1 MMRWLAFSLV
11 ILAVPLQAQLVET
24 TFNGKKV
31 QGTVIDGDT
40 IPWVFLDEILVMDKP
55 TFTDVEARKR
65 YLLLRRRVLKVYPYA
80 KAAGERL
87 DSLNMRLAK
96 EKSARKRVKY
106 TKQYQKFLEE
116 RFEAELRKLTR
127 SEGQILCKLVYRET
141 DQTVFKL
148 IRQYRN
154 WLTAVG
160 WSVTGSW
167 YDINI
172 RKYEYGKESLWKRKD
187 QSKTTKRL
195 SFVYTCDTTEERS
208 SKQGLIKAVQFFF
221 KTMKKREINPVGPLV
236 VEFLKEHASSL
247 YDYLLRKKPNEE
259 MIAEDITDDIDK
271 HFRAGFVLHWDDCL
285 NHWMVDYD
293 IIRVLKRY
301 VGYSS
306 WTDVPTKQRGLCY
319 KNYNQNVT
327 LPEWDIEQER
337 Y

>member
-1 MMRWLAFSLV
+1 MMRTL
-11 ILAVPLQAQLVET
+11 ILLLFATSVPLQAQLVET
-24 TFNGKKV
+24 MFNGKKV

-40 IPWVFLDEILVMDKP
+40 IPWVFLDEILVLDKP

-96 EKSARKRVKY
+96 EKSARKRAKY

-172 RKYEYGKESLWKRKD
+172 RKEYDPKGDDEDALIERILL
-187 QSKTTKRL
+187 R
-195 SFVYTCDTTEERS
+195 SFALGE
-208 SKQGLIKAVQFFF
+208 
-221 KTMKKREINPVGPLV
+221 
-236 VEFLKEHASSL
+236 LKERL
-247 YDYLLRKKPNEE
+247 PLDVNGKPQP
-259 MIAEDITDDIDK
+259 
-271 HFRAGFVLHWDDCL
+271 R
-285 NHWMVDYD
+285 
-293 IIRVLKRY
+293 R
-301 VGYSS
+301 
-306 WTDVPTKQRGLCY
+306 
-319 KNYNQNVT
+319 
-327 LPEWDIEQER
+327 
-337 Y
+337 

>member
-1 MMRWLAFSLV
+1 MIRTL
-11 ILAVPLQAQLVET
+11 ILLLFAVSVPLQAQLVET

-31 QGTVIDGDT
+31 QATVINGDT

-96 EKSARKRVKY
+96 EKSARKRAKY

-148 IRQYRN
+148 IREYRN

-172 RKYEYGKESLWKRKD
+172 RKEYDPKGNDEDALIERILL
-187 QSKTTKRL
+187 R
-195 SFVYTCDTTEERS
+195 SFALGE
-208 SKQGLIKAVQFFF
+208 
-221 KTMKKREINPVGPLV
+221 
-236 VEFLKEHASSL
+236 LKERVPL
-247 YDYLLRKKPNEE
+247 DVNGKPQP
-259 MIAEDITDDIDK
+259 
-271 HFRAGFVLHWDDCL
+271 R
-285 NHWMVDYD
+285 
-293 IIRVLKRY
+293 R
-301 VGYSS
+301 
-306 WTDVPTKQRGLCY
+306 
-319 KNYNQNVT
+319 
-327 LPEWDIEQER
+327 
-337 Y
+337 

>member
-1 MMRWLAFSLV
+1 MIRTLALLL
-11 ILAVPLQAQLVET
+11 LALTIPLQAQLVET

-31 QGTVIDGDT
+31 HATIIDGDT
-40 IPWVFLDEILVMDKP
+40 IPWVFLDEILVTDKP

-96 EKSARKRVKY
+96 EKSARKRAKY

-172 RKYEYGKESLWKRKD
+172 RKEYDPKGDDEDALIERILL
-187 QSKTTKRL
+187 R
-195 SFVYTCDTTEERS
+195 SFALGE
-208 SKQGLIKAVQFFF
+208 
-221 KTMKKREINPVGPLV
+221 
-236 VEFLKEHASSL
+236 LKERVPL
-247 YDYLLRKKPNEE
+247 DVNGKPQP
-259 MIAEDITDDIDK
+259 
-271 HFRAGFVLHWDDCL
+271 R
-285 NHWMVDYD
+285 
-293 IIRVLKRY
+293 R
-301 VGYSS
+301 
-306 WTDVPTKQRGLCY
+306 
-319 KNYNQNVT
+319 
-327 LPEWDIEQER
+327 
-337 Y
+337 

>member
-1 MMRWLAFSLV
+1 MIRTLALLL
-11 ILAVPLQAQLVET
+11 LALTIPLQAQLVET

-31 QGTVIDGDT
+31 QATIIDGDT
-40 IPWVFLDEILVMDKP
+40 IPWVFLDEILVTDKP

-96 EKSARKRVKY
+96 EKSARKRAKY

-154 WLTAVG
+154 WLMAVG

-172 RKYEYGKESLWKRKD
+172 RKEYDPKGDDEDALIERILL
-187 QSKTTKRL
+187 R
-195 SFVYTCDTTEERS
+195 SFAMGE
-208 SKQGLIKAVQFFF
+208 
-221 KTMKKREINPVGPLV
+221 
-236 VEFLKEHASSL
+236 LKERVPL
-247 YDYLLRKKPNEE
+247 DVNGKPQP
-259 MIAEDITDDIDK
+259 
-271 HFRAGFVLHWDDCL
+271 R
-285 NHWMVDYD
+285 
-293 IIRVLKRY
+293 R
-301 VGYSS
+301 
-306 WTDVPTKQRGLCY
+306 
-319 KNYNQNVT
+319 
-327 LPEWDIEQER
+327 
-337 Y
+337 

>member
-1 MMRWLAFSLV
+1 MMRTIAALLLALT
-11 ILAVPLQAQLVET
+11 VPLQAQLVET
-24 TFNGKKV
+24 MFNGKKV
-31 QGTVIDGDT
+31 QATVINGDT

-80 KAAGERL
+80 KAAVERL

-96 EKSARKRVKY
+96 EKSARKRAKY

-172 RKYEYGKESLWKRKD
+172 RKEYDPKGDDEDALIERILL
-187 QSKTTKRL
+187 R
-195 SFVYTCDTTEERS
+195 SFAMGE
-208 SKQGLIKAVQFFF
+208 
-221 KTMKKREINPVGPLV
+221 
-236 VEFLKEHASSL
+236 LKERVPL
-247 YDYLLRKKPNEE
+247 DVNGKPQP
-259 MIAEDITDDIDK
+259 
-271 HFRAGFVLHWDDCL
+271 R
-285 NHWMVDYD
+285 
-293 IIRVLKRY
+293 R
-301 VGYSS
+301 
-306 WTDVPTKQRGLCY
+306 
-319 KNYNQNVT
+319 
-327 LPEWDIEQER
+327 
-337 Y
+337 

>member
-1 MMRWLAFSLV
+1 MIRTIAVLLLALT
-11 ILAVPLQAQLVET
+11 VPLQAQLVET

-96 EKSARKRVKY
+96 EKSARKRAKY

-148 IRQYRN
+148 IREYRN

-172 RKYEYGKESLWKRKD
+172 RKEYDPKGDDEDALIERILL
-187 QSKTTKRL
+187 R
-195 SFVYTCDTTEERS
+195 SFAMGE
-208 SKQGLIKAVQFFF
+208 
-221 KTMKKREINPVGPLV
+221 
-236 VEFLKEHASSL
+236 LKERVPL
-247 YDYLLRKKPNEE
+247 DVNGKPQP
-259 MIAEDITDDIDK
+259 
-271 HFRAGFVLHWDDCL
+271 R
-285 NHWMVDYD
+285 
-293 IIRVLKRY
+293 R
-301 VGYSS
+301 
-306 WTDVPTKQRGLCY
+306 
-319 KNYNQNVT
+319 
-327 LPEWDIEQER
+327 
-337 Y
+337 

>member
-1 MMRWLAFSLV
+1 MMRTIAVLLLALT
-11 ILAVPLQAQLVET
+11 VPLQAQLVET
-24 TFNGKKV
+24 MFNGKKV
-31 QGTVIDGDT
+31 QATVINGDT

-96 EKSARKRVKY
+96 EKSARKRAKY

-172 RKYEYGKESLWKRKD
+172 RKEYDPKGDDEDALIERILL
-187 QSKTTKRL
+187 R
-195 SFVYTCDTTEERS
+195 SFAMGE
-208 SKQGLIKAVQFFF
+208 
-221 KTMKKREINPVGPLV
+221 
-236 VEFLKEHASSL
+236 LKERVPL
-247 YDYLLRKKPNEE
+247 DVNGKPQP
-259 MIAEDITDDIDK
+259 
-271 HFRAGFVLHWDDCL
+271 R
-285 NHWMVDYD
+285 
-293 IIRVLKRY
+293 R
-301 VGYSS
+301 
-306 WTDVPTKQRGLCY
+306 
-319 KNYNQNVT
+319 
-327 LPEWDIEQER
+327 
-337 Y
+337 

>member
-1 MMRWLAFSLV
+1 MMRTIAVLLLALT
-11 ILAVPLQAQLVET
+11 VPLQAQLVET

-96 EKSARKRVKY
+96 EKSARKRAKY

-148 IRQYRN
+148 IREYRN

-172 RKYEYGKESLWKRKD
+172 RKEYDPKGDDEDALIERILL
-187 QSKTTKRL
+187 R
-195 SFVYTCDTTEERS
+195 SFAMGE
-208 SKQGLIKAVQFFF
+208 
-221 KTMKKREINPVGPLV
+221 
-236 VEFLKEHASSL
+236 LKERVPL
-247 YDYLLRKKPNEE
+247 DVNGKPQP
-259 MIAEDITDDIDK
+259 
-271 HFRAGFVLHWDDCL
+271 R
-285 NHWMVDYD
+285 
-293 IIRVLKRY
+293 R
-301 VGYSS
+301 
-306 WTDVPTKQRGLCY
+306 
-319 KNYNQNVT
+319 
-327 LPEWDIEQER
+327 
-337 Y
+337 

>member
-1 MMRWLAFSLV
+1 MIRTLALLL
-11 ILAVPLQAQLVET
+11 LALTIPLQAQLVET

-31 QGTVIDGDT
+31 QATIIDGDT
-40 IPWVFLDEILVMDKP
+40 IPWVFLDEILVTDKP

-96 EKSARKRVKY
+96 EKSARKRAKY

-141 DQTVFKL
+141 DKTVFKL

-172 RKYEYGKESLWKRKD
+172 RKEYDPKGDDEDALIERILL
-187 QSKTTKRL
+187 R
-195 SFVYTCDTTEERS
+195 SFAMGE
-208 SKQGLIKAVQFFF
+208 
-221 KTMKKREINPVGPLV
+221 
-236 VEFLKEHASSL
+236 LKE
-247 YDYLLRKKPNEE
+247 
-259 MIAEDITDDIDK
+259 
-271 HFRAGFVLHWDDCL
+271 
-285 NHWMVDYD
+285 
-293 IIRVLKRY
+293 RVPL
-301 VGYSS
+301 
-306 WTDVPTKQRGLCY
+306 DVNGKLQPR
-319 KNYNQNVT
+319 
-327 LPEWDIEQER
+327 R
-337 Y
+337 

>member
-1 MMRWLAFSLV
+1 MIRTLALLL
-11 ILAVPLQAQLVET
+11 LALTVPLQAQLVET

-96 EKSARKRVKY
+96 EKSARKRAKY

-172 RKYEYGKESLWKRKD
+172 RKEYDPKGDDEDALIERILL
-187 QSKTTKRL
+187 R
-195 SFVYTCDTTEERS
+195 SFAMGE
-208 SKQGLIKAVQFFF
+208 
-221 KTMKKREINPVGPLV
+221 
-236 VEFLKEHASSL
+236 LKE
-247 YDYLLRKKPNEE
+247 
-259 MIAEDITDDIDK
+259 
-271 HFRAGFVLHWDDCL
+271 
-285 NHWMVDYD
+285 
-293 IIRVLKRY
+293 RVPL
-301 VGYSS
+301 
-306 WTDVPTKQRGLCY
+306 DVTGTPQPR
-319 KNYNQNVT
+319 
-327 LPEWDIEQER
+327 R
-337 Y
+337 

>member
-1 MMRWLAFSLV
+1 MIRTLALLL
-11 ILAVPLQAQLVET
+11 LALTVPLQAQLVET

-96 EKSARKRVKY
+96 EKSARKRARY
-106 TKQYQKFLEE
+106 TKNYQDFLEQ

-172 RKYEYGKESLWKRKD
+172 RKEYDPKGDDEDALIERILL
-187 QSKTTKRL
+187 R
-195 SFVYTCDTTEERS
+195 SFAMGE
-208 SKQGLIKAVQFFF
+208 
-221 KTMKKREINPVGPLV
+221 
-236 VEFLKEHASSL
+236 LKE
-247 YDYLLRKKPNEE
+247 
-259 MIAEDITDDIDK
+259 
-271 HFRAGFVLHWDDCL
+271 
-285 NHWMVDYD
+285 
-293 IIRVLKRY
+293 RVPL
-301 VGYSS
+301 
-306 WTDVPTKQRGLCY
+306 DVNGKLQPR
-319 KNYNQNVT
+319 
-327 LPEWDIEQER
+327 R
-337 Y
+337 

>member
-1 MMRWLAFSLV
+1 MIRTLALLL
-11 ILAVPLQAQLVET
+11 LALTIPLQAQLVET

-31 QGTVIDGDT
+31 QATIIDGDT

-96 EKSARKRVKY
+96 EKSARKRAKY

-172 RKYEYGKESLWKRKD
+172 RKEYDPKGDDEDALIERILL
-187 QSKTTKRL
+187 R
-195 SFVYTCDTTEERS
+195 SFVMGE
-208 SKQGLIKAVQFFF
+208 
-221 KTMKKREINPVGPLV
+221 
-236 VEFLKEHASSL
+236 LKE
-247 YDYLLRKKPNEE
+247 
-259 MIAEDITDDIDK
+259 
-271 HFRAGFVLHWDDCL
+271 
-285 NHWMVDYD
+285 
-293 IIRVLKRY
+293 RVPL
-301 VGYSS
+301 
-306 WTDVPTKQRGLCY
+306 DVTGTPQPR
-319 KNYNQNVT
+319 
-327 LPEWDIEQER
+327 R
-337 Y
+337 

>member
-1 MMRWLAFSLV
+1 MMRTIAVLLLALT
-11 ILAVPLQAQLVET
+11 VPLQAQLVET
-24 TFNGKKV
+24 MFNGKKV
-31 QGTVIDGDT
+31 QATVINGDT

-96 EKSARKRVKY
+96 EKSARKRAKY

-172 RKYEYGKESLWKRKD
+172 RKEYDPKGDDEDALIERILL
-187 QSKTTKRL
+187 R
-195 SFVYTCDTTEERS
+195 SFAMGE
-208 SKQGLIKAVQFFF
+208 
-221 KTMKKREINPVGPLV
+221 
-236 VEFLKEHASSL
+236 LKE
-247 YDYLLRKKPNEE
+247 
-259 MIAEDITDDIDK
+259 
-271 HFRAGFVLHWDDCL
+271 
-285 NHWMVDYD
+285 
-293 IIRVLKRY
+293 RVPL
-301 VGYSS
+301 
-306 WTDVPTKQRGLCY
+306 DVTGTPQPR
-319 KNYNQNVT
+319 
-327 LPEWDIEQER
+327 R
-337 Y
+337 

>member
-1 MMRWLAFSLV
+1 MMRTIAVLLLALT
-11 ILAVPLQAQLVET
+11 VPLQAQLVET
-24 TFNGKKV
+24 MFNGKKV
-31 QGTVIDGDT
+31 QATVINGDT

-172 RKYEYGKESLWKRKD
+172 RKEYDPKGDDEDALIERILL
-187 QSKTTKRL
+187 R
-195 SFVYTCDTTEERS
+195 SFAMGE
-208 SKQGLIKAVQFFF
+208 
-221 KTMKKREINPVGPLV
+221 
-236 VEFLKEHASSL
+236 LKERVPL
-247 YDYLLRKKPNEE
+247 DVNGKPQP
-259 MIAEDITDDIDK
+259 
-271 HFRAGFVLHWDDCL
+271 R
-285 NHWMVDYD
+285 
-293 IIRVLKRY
+293 R
-301 VGYSS
+301 
-306 WTDVPTKQRGLCY
+306 
-319 KNYNQNVT
+319 
-327 LPEWDIEQER
+327 
-337 Y
+337 